1 LNIEGKNATI
11 SQIVEWLVAFWIG
24 TVIYHEIAPQ
34 WLPGLTPALLL
45 SVRSS
50 LDKATNTL

>member
-11 SQIVEWLVAFWIG
+11 SQIVEWVVAFWIG